1 MSRELPSRL
10 QRLVV
15 DQLREFKFID
25 PVRLAVVDQDFCQ
38 FDRVRHRD
46 TDSFGFSFESQARRH
61 LLPDRLSALSVPDGP
76 VRKALAEG
84 KPVTLEDGGTVDA
97 EDVLGPPS
105 KRKKLV
111 IVGDTETTE
120 GLSRQVADADVLVM
134 EATFLDR
141 DSEIALDYGHL
152 TAAKAAAL
160 AAQNSVKQLILTHI
174 SGRYPEEDILAEA
187 TRIFPNSRVAADFD
201 RIVI

>member
-1 MSRELPSRL
+1 MY
-10 QRLVV
+10 
-15 DQLREFKFID
+15 
-25 PVRLAVVDQDFCQ
+25 
-38 FDRVRHRD
+38 
-46 TDSFGFSFESQARRH
+46 
-61 LLPDRLSALSVPDGP
+61 
-76 VRKALAEG
+76 
-84 KPVTLEDGGTVDA
+84 DA

-120 GLSRQVADADVLVM
+120 GLSRHVVDADVLVM